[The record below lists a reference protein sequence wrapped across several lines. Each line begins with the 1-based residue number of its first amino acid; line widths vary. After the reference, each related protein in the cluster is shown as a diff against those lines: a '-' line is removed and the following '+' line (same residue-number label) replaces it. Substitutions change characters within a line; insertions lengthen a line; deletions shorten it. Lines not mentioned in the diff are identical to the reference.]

1 LLGEASAGVK
11 GNGRADRQGRERKI
25 NRKMETRIKRNDY

>member
-1 LLGEASAGVK
+1 LLEEASAGLK

-25 NRKMETRIKRNDY
+25 NRTMETRIRRNDY